1 MFDAFRSF
9 RVFQSVTNNLHVY
22 LYSGA
27 NSLSFN
33 NDHNNNNNLNTL
45 ICNQRRLSYIKTHF
59 EMWQIHTNSKFALN
73 VCGFVFVFWTH
84 YTKKIAIAHIRAI
97 VFLFFCSFSQSFV
110 PFEFCTS
117 NRNLLKSRQLNL
129 KSSTTVRL
137 SSIMQIPITSAQC
150 HHLCILYKHY

>member
-59 EMWQIHTNSKFALN
+59 EM
-73 VCGFVFVFWTH
+73 
-84 YTKKIAIAHIRAI
+84 
-97 VFLFFCSFSQSFV
+97 
-110 PFEFCTS
+110 
-117 NRNLLKSRQLNL
+117 
-129 KSSTTVRL
+129 
-137 SSIMQIPITSAQC
+137 
-150 HHLCILYKHY
+150 